1 MIKSKKKREGINMG
15 RLITKAIPTDKVAIE
30 YLKNN
35 SDLHEDFAISPFTAR
50 SLFNHYVLDK
60 RNFICP
66 TKNCSAPITCRS
78 ISKDSKNSP
87 TFVNQSISEN
97 KHISYCNYHPSNYD
111 RASSKKDSNNEKF
124 KYSKSGDI
132 VSDLSITNGFSPRK
146 THKTKRESTRTSEIE
161 GNTAT
166 NYYTKKQ
173 IKSDAIPTKPSKE
186 HLKTLQDHVE
196 MYKSNPEFKITS
208 QISGAIIPIKFLFKP
223 IYKNYLFENL
233 KNRKY
238 PSIYYGLANLKETN
252 NDKVLRIV
260 FKMYKT
266 HSNEQTYNPSLLILK
281 DYIQNEYTDV
291 YDSFI
296 NKNKTSFEVYTTLP
310 LFWNYGVN
318 ESIYLNVCSFQEEIT
333 VNPFSDELF
342 YNIYIS

>member
-1 MIKSKKKREGINMG
+1 MS
-15 RLITKAIPTDKVAIE
+15 RLITKAIPTDKEAIE

-35 SDLHEDFAISPFTAR
+35 SYLHENFAISPFTAR
-50 SLFNHYVLDK
+50 SLFDHYVLDK

-97 KHISYCNYHPSNYD
+97 KHIVSCDYHPSNYNHVP
-111 RASSKKDSNNEKF
+111 SKNDSNEEKF
-124 KYSKSGDI
+124 KYSKSEEI
-132 VSDLSITNGFSPRK
+132 VSDLSSINGFSPRK
-146 THKTKRESTRTSEIE
+146 TSKTEKEPTKTDEIE
-161 GNTAT
+161 VNDIT
-166 NYYTKKQ
+166 NCYTKKQ
-173 IKSDAIPTKPSKE
+173 NKSCTIPTKSSKE

-196 MYKSNPEFKITS
+196 MYKINPEFQITC
-208 QISGAIIPIKFLFKP
+208 QTSGAIIPIKFLFKP

-238 PSIYYGLANLKETN
+238 PSIYYGLANLKKTN

-266 HSNEQTYNPSLLILK
+266 HSNGQTYNPSLLISK
-281 DYIQNEYTDV
+281 DYIQNEYTDI

-296 NKNKTSFEVYTTLP
+296 NKNKRSFEVYTTLP
-310 LFWNYGVN
+310 LFWKYDLK
-318 ESIYLNVCSFQEEIT
+318 ETIYLNVCSFQEEIA